1 MAKAGRPKRI
11 EADSPLDSLGVDGF
25 LHIKRIPNP
34 LFGPPP
40 PIVETVF
47 YSKVGHTFG
56 PLPPFH
62 PGMPPMYVVQDF
74 LLDQTGAS
82 GADGKMA
89 GTTQFDLT
97 TTTSYRFNLF
107 PKDRSKRIKVVV
119 PPSAQVFMGLDIGRR
134 YVSAVSDF
142 DDQYTANTFF
152 VNLQGAP
159 PALSYNSYFIGHNTN
174 HWVQFVVQ
182 ASVASSFSFIGF
194 TTIGS
199 YPVRTFDPGTKS
211 YLPFST
217 SLPFNLPGPNSV
229 PYLVFSYQTSSS
241 TDPGP
246 FVFLG

>member
-1 MAKAGRPKRI
+1 MAKARRTRRVEPDNPW
-11 EADSPLDSLGVDGF
+11 ESLGSDDY
-25 LHIKRIPNP
+25 LHLKRIPNP

-47 YSKVGHTFG
+47 FSKVGHTFG

-62 PGMPPMYVVQDF
+62 PNSPPMYIVQDF

-97 TTTSYRFNLF
+97 TSTSYRFNLF
-107 PKDRSKRIKVVV
+107 PKDRSKRTKVVV
-119 PPSAQVFMGLDIGRR
+119 PPGAQVFMGLNIGRR
-134 YVSAVSDF
+134 YVNAVSDYS
-142 DDQYTANTFF
+142 DQYTANTFF

-159 PALSYNSYFIGHNTN
+159 PTLSYNSYFIGHNTN
-174 HWVQFVVQ
+174 HWVHLDVE

-194 TTIGS
+194 TTIGT

-211 YLPFST
+211 YIPYST
-217 SLPFNLPGPNSV
+217 GLPFNLPGPNSV
-229 PYLVFSYQTSSS
+229 PFLVFSYQTSSS